1 MGLFY
6 DGAQG
11 YRYGDTI
18 GYMCEGADAVTA
30 VDAEGAPGRA
40 ASEPYILTISGT
52 AHVPTRWP
60 HTSASWRTLAAK
72 AEGEYGSHDRFCL
85 VSGKCP
91 EPESEQE
98 ARGPARKRA
107 KKELAWAR
115 RTEWACNPHL
125 NPMCFVNAAVHPG
138 DANVALSDAGG
149 LYFEAAD
156 RREGVVP
163 QGWLRLCY
171 GEGYWVLP
179 VGDARSPT
187 GARVSFP
194 ELSAQQRA
202 GHLAA
207 LGPQE

>member
-1 MGLFY
+1 MAF
-6 DGAQG
+6 A
-11 YRYGDTI
+11 
-18 GYMCEGADAVTA
+18 
-30 VDAEGAPGRA
+30 
-40 ASEPYILTISGT
+40 
-52 AHVPTRWP
+52 
-60 HTSASWRTLAAK
+60 RT
-72 AEGEYGSHDRFCL
+72 
-85 VSGKCP
+85 
-91 EPESEQE
+91 
-98 ARGPARKRA
+98 
-107 KKELAWAR
+107 
-115 RTEWACNPHL
+115 TEWACNPHL